1 MICAMQRREFLA
13 GGLLA
18 GMPLRDGGVVEAYGL
33 SGPCRWAAG
42 ELRNAIR
49 ERGLSGITVIAENGD
64 ERVSITPGPLMKARG
79 VYSLLELA
87 DRVRRGQALL
97 AVDERPATG
106 IRGVMKCF
114 TSDVEDKPWYNDRA
128 MWPEYLTMLATQRF
142 NRFNLAFGIGYDFTR
157 EIRDCY
163 FHFAYPFLLDVPGY
177 KVRAKGLPDAE
188 RDRNLEMLKFISDET
203 ARRGMRFQLGIW
215 THAYEWTNSPDANY
229 TFEGLSAGNHAAYCR
244 DALHQLLMACPN
256 IGGVTFRIHGE
267 SGVAEGNYDFWKTVF
282 AGIVKTGR
290 KIEIDMHAK
299 GMDDGM
305 IETALATGMPLII
318 SPKYIAEHMGLP
330 YHQAGIRELEMPP
343 KNKQDSGFFA
353 KSSGSRSFLRYGYG
367 DLLQDDR
374 KYGVLHRIWPGT
386 QRMLV
391 WGDPVMAAGFGREA
405 AFCGSSGLELF
416 EPLSF
421 KGRKGSGLPGGRCGY
436 ADASLAPK
444 WDWQKFDVTCRVWGK
459 QLYQPGSTV
468 EVDAGLARASRILPL
483 IANAHGPSA
492 ANNNYWPEMYT
503 NMSIVVANQKSPYSD
518 TPSPKRF
525 GTVSPFDPELFAG
538 VDEFAE
544 GWLAGKACWKY
555 SPFEVADWLDDL
567 ARAEAKGDRRIAE
580 DVAIQCGIGKFF
592 AAKFRSGVWWAV
604 YEHTKDKGALA
615 QAIDNYKK
623 AREAWAALAERGKRV
638 YREDVTYGWDAHSR
652 GNWSNRLVA
661 IDLDIAEMSKHEG
674 SGAGRTWELPKR
686 RKIAG
691 THTPPKEFVRGKTLK
706 IEAKFGEKA
715 LLRYRHVNQSERF
728 LETEAMEIPGDYTNS
743 PFALMYYFV
752 VGDSMYP
759 GLDASLSNRPYF
771 VVRARG

>member
-1 MICAMQRREFLA
+1 MRRREFLA
-13 GGLLA
+13 SGLA
-18 GMPLRDGGVVEAYGL
+18 AAMPLRDGGVIEADGL
-33 SGPCRWAAG
+33 SEPCRWAAG
-42 ELRNAIR
+42 ELRAALQ
-49 ERGLSGITVIAENGD
+49 ECGVTGVSVVAQNGD
-64 ERVSITPGPLMKARG
+64 ERVSISSGPLMKARG

-87 DRVRRGQALL
+87 GRVRRGEPLL
-97 AVDERPATG
+97 AVEERPATG
-106 IRGVMKCF
+106 IRGMMKCF

-203 ARRGMRFQLGIW
+203 VKRGMRFQLGIW

-229 TFEGLSAGNHAAYCR
+229 TFEGLNAANHANYCR
-244 DALHQLLMACPN
+244 DALYQLLMACPG

-267 SGVAEGNYDFWKTVF
+267 SGVAEGDYAFWKTVF
-282 AGIVKTGR
+282 SGILKTGR

-305 IETALATGMPLII
+305 IETALGCGMPLLI
-318 SPKYIAEHMGLP
+318 SPKYIAEHMALP

-343 KNKQDSGFFA
+343 KNRQDSGFFA

-367 DLLQDDR
+367 DLLTDGR
-374 KYGVLHRIWPGT
+374 KYGVLHRVWPGT

-391 WGDPVMAAGFGREA
+391 WGDPGFAAAFAREA
-405 AFCGSSGLELF
+405 DFCGSAGIELF

-421 KGRKGSGLPGGRCGY
+421 KGRKGSGLPGGRLGY
-436 ADASLAPK
+436 ADKSLEPK
-444 WDWQKFDVTCRVWGK
+444 WDWQKFEVTYRVWGR
-459 QLYQPGSTV
+459 QLYQPGTAMD
-468 EVDAGLARASRILPL
+468 VDAGLERASRILPL
-483 IANAHGPSA
+483 ITQAHGPSA

-503 NMSIVVANQKSPYSD
+503 NMSIVTAGLKSSYSD
-518 TPSPKRF
+518 TPAPKRF

-544 GWLAGKACWKY
+544 GWLAGKPTWKY
-555 SPFEVADWLDDL
+555 SPLEVADWLDDL
-567 ARAEAKGDRRIAE
+567 AGAESKGDRRVVE
-580 DVAIQCGIGKFF
+580 DVAIQCGMGKFF

-604 YEHTKDKGALA
+604 YVRTKDQGALEKA
-615 QAIDNYKK
+615 AGEYKK
-623 AREAWAALAERGKRV
+623 ARGAWAAMAERGARV
-638 YREDVTYGWDAHSR
+638 YRADVTYGWEGQLR
-652 GNWSNRLVA
+652 GNWSDRLAA
-661 IDLDIAEMSKHEG
+661 IDQDIAEMSKHEG
-674 SGAGRTWELPKR
+674 TVSGRDLKIPKR
-686 RKIAG
+686 KKVTG
-691 THTPPKEFVRGKTLK
+691 VHTPPKDFVKGAALK
-706 IEAKFGEKA
+706 IQAKFGEKA
-715 LLRYRHVNQSERF
+715 VLRYRHVNQGERF
-728 LETEAMEIPGDYTNS
+728 VESESMEIPGEYTNS

-752 VGDSMYP
+752 VGESMWP
-759 GLDASLSNRPYF
+759 GLDATLANRPYF

>member
-1 MICAMQRREFLA
+1 MICAMRRREFLA
-13 GGLLA
+13 S
-18 GMPLRDGGVVEAYGL
+18 GMAAAIPFRDGGVIEADDL
-33 SGPCRWAAG
+33 SAPCRWAAG
-42 ELRNAIR
+42 ELRAAFR
-49 ERGLSGITVIAENGD
+49 ESGETGIAVVAENGD

-87 DRVRRGQALL
+87 GRVRSGQPLL
-97 AVDERPATG
+97 AVEERPATG
-106 IRGVMKCF
+106 IRGMMKCF

-128 MWPEYLTMLATQRF
+128 MWPQYLTMLAAQRF

-177 KVRAKGLPDAE
+177 KVRAKGLPDSE

-229 TFEGLSAGNHAAYCR
+229 TFEGLNAGNHANYCL
-244 DALHQLLMACPN
+244 DALHQLLTACPN

-282 AGIVKTGR
+282 SGIVKTGR

-305 IETALATGMPLII
+305 IQTALSTGLPLLI

-330 YHQAGIRELEMPP
+330 YHQAGIRETEMPP

-353 KSSGSRSFLRYGYG
+353 RSSGSRSFLRYGYG
-367 DLLQDDR
+367 DLLADGR

-391 WGDPVMAAGFGREA
+391 WGDPAMAAGFAREA
-405 AFCGSSGLELF
+405 GFCGSSGLELF

-421 KGRKGSGLPGGRCGY
+421 KGRKGSGLAGGRLGY
-436 ADASLAPK
+436 ADKSLEPK
-444 WDWQKFDVTCRVWGK
+444 WDWQKYEVTYRVWGR
-459 QLYQPGSTV
+459 QLYKPGTAMD
-468 EVDAGLARASRILPL
+468 VDPGLARASRILPL
-483 IANAHGPSA
+483 ITQAHGPSA

-503 NMSIVVANQKSPYSD
+503 NMSIVVAGQKSPYSD
-518 TPSPKRF
+518 TPAPKRF

-538 VDEFAE
+538 MDEFAE
-544 GWLAGKACWKY
+544 GWLAGKPTWKY
-555 SPFEVADWLDDL
+555 SPFEVADWLEDL
-567 ARAEAKGDRRIAE
+567 ARAEARGDRRVTE
-580 DVAIQCGIGKFF
+580 DVALQCGIGRFF

-604 YEHTKDKGALA
+604 YERTKDRHALE
-615 QAIDNYKK
+615 QALGEYRK
-623 AREAWAALAERGKRV
+623 ARAAWAAMAERGARI
-638 YREDVTYGWDAHSR
+638 YRADVTYGWDGQLR
-652 GNWSNRLVA
+652 GNWKDRLAA
-661 IDLDIAEMSKHEG
+661 IDQDIEEMAKHEG
-674 SGAGRTWELPKR
+674 TVSGRTFDIPKR
-686 RKIAG
+686 KKLAG
-691 THTPPKEFVRGKTLK
+691 AHTPPRTFVRGQPLK
-706 IEAKFGEKA
+706 IEARFDEPVV
-715 LLRYRHVNQSERF
+715 LRYRHVNQGERFAESER
-728 LETEAMEIPGDYTNS
+728 MEIPAEYTNS

-752 VGDSMYP
+752 AGSAMYP

-771 VVRARG
+771 VVV